1 MAGISGLAIFSK
13 MSQVGEVLGGA
24 NELRDDETMIMS
36 RTAMP
41 RPMGMLSSAAVFG
54 SFSLLLWMAVAFEI
68 PWLHHAFGIPPIF
81 GWYMSGTAFVLFPI
95 LLFGVAMAWRELPT
109 RNLRLLRE
117 RLRLGRLSSRD
128 TIWAICS
135 LIGIAFMSAIIAE
148 LALRVNP
155 DLRVSP
161 EFLLQ
166 SPGRHVLVFAA
177 WIPLFVTNILGEE
190 LCWRGYVL
198 PRQEAAWGR
207 AAWLLNGTMWC
218 LFHWSFGWP
227 IMMLLLPIAL
237 LLPWVVER
245 RQNTSVGILIH
256 AIFNAA
262 GFIAVISGRANL

>member
-1 MAGISGLAIFSK
+1 

-24 NELRDDETMIMS
+24 NEVRDNETVTTS
-36 RTAMP
+36 RAAMP
-41 RPMGMLSSAAVFG
+41 RPMGILSSAVVFG
-54 SFSLLLWMAVAFEI
+54 SFSLLLWMAVAFDI

-81 GWYMSGTAFVLFPI
+81 GWYVSGTVFVLFPM

-109 RNLRLLRE
+109 RNLRQLRQ
-117 RLRLGRLSSRD
+117 RLRLGRLSGHD
-128 TIWAICS
+128 MIWAICG
-135 LIGIAFMSAIIAE
+135 LIGIAFASAIIAG

-166 SPGRHVLVFAA
+166 SSGRHVLVFAA
-177 WIPLFVTNILGEE
+177 WIPLFVTNMLGEE

-227 IMMLLLPIAL
+227 VMMLLLPIAL
-237 LLPWVVER
+237 LLPWIVKR
-245 RQNTSVGILIH
+245 RRNTSVGIVIH